1 MTDDQLA
8 QALAAYAAGLDAE
21 TALLERL
28 HALSTAQRDASA
40 RNDLPTL
47 NAVAD
52 ERDRLLANLVR
63 LEHDL
68 KPTRQSIAQHRGRA
82 ASLPQFASVSARHHA
97 AAELVAA
104 IMAFDEQTL
113 AALRQAESARRFA
126 AQAIEAGEHTLAAYR
141 RVVTPALSSASLLD
155 RRG

>member
-1 MTDDQLA
+1 MTDDELA
-8 QALAAYAAGLDAE
+8 QALAAYAAGLEAE
-21 TALLERL
+21 TTLLDRL
-28 HALSTAQRDASA
+28 HALSAAQREASA
-40 RNDLPTL
+40 RNDLSAL

-52 ERDRLLANLVR
+52 ERDGLLATLVR

-68 KPTRQSIAQHRGRA
+68 KPTRQAIALNRARA
-82 ASLPQFASVSARHHA
+82 ARLPQFASVSARHRA

-104 IMAFDEQTL
+104 IMAFDEETL

>member
-1 MTDDQLA
+1 MTDDDLV

-28 HALSTAQRDASA
+28 HALSTAQRDASG
-40 RNDLPTL
+40 RNDLGEL
-47 NAVAD
+47 NTVAD

-68 KPTRQSIAQHRGRA
+68 KPTRQVIAQHRVQ
-82 ASLPQFASVSARHHA
+82 ASRLPQFASVSARHRA

-104 IMAFDEQTL
+104 IMAFDEETL
-113 AALRQAESARRFA
+113 AALRHAESARRFA

>member
-28 HALSTAQRDASA
+28 HALSSAQRDASA
-40 RNDLPTL
+40 GNDLDAL
-47 NAVAD
+47 NTVAD
-52 ERDRLLANLVR
+52 ERDRLLATLVQ

-68 KPTRQSIAQHRGRA
+68 KPTRQVIALHRVQATR
-82 ASLPQFASVSARHHA
+82 LPQFGSVSTRHRA

-104 IMAFDEQTL
+104 IMASDEQTL